1 MPVRRNPLRGQG
13 VPVRTA
19 ICHCDDCRKATSSAF
34 ATSVFAN
41 AADLAIKD
49 TPKQFQHITDTSP
62 TMTKEF
68 CANCGSQFFGFSS
81 RGPTIRQVKVGTIDD
96 ASFVNPQIEV
106 YKIRK
111 LPNVGLSDET
121 VRFEK
126 ERPPS

>member
-1 MPVRRNPLRGQG
+1 M
-13 VPVRTA
+13 PVRTA

-34 ATSVFAN
+34 ATNLFAN

-49 TPKQFQHITDTSP
+49 TPKQFQNITDTNA

-68 CANCGSQFFGFSS
+68 CANWGSQFFGFSS

-111 LPNVGLSDET
+111 LPNVGLSDES